1 MPETQPIS
9 VAVRS
14 EPAAD
19 LSRLNGMRWSPRV
32 PVFHGGFLARF
43 AFLMLAG
50 GAALILAGC
59 AVAAP
64 SGTRP
69 SATGTA
75 GRPPASPAPSAS
87 LTTGQRA
94 QADAAAILAAF
105 AMPPGAK
112 RLSAPP
118 ASVKAAL
125 GQPFQAGSSPDI
137 VDKDSFWTVP
147 SVPAVVLAWEE
158 QHVPRRFTRAESFHG
173 TDGRVAQSG
182 EVFTLPPV
190 AGVLESRELM
200 VEVAD
205 GGGGQTAIRVDAQV
219 TWTPAKPA
227 GAVVPAAARV
237 VTLSMNYGGNAG
249 GRKPPEPV
257 TITDPVTVGKVAA
270 LVDHVP
276 PLPSGSYS
284 CPFADGMAFDLA
296 FRARPG
302 APVLSATVL
311 QLNGCEWVD
320 LTVGKHDYVLGNPG
334 GARTIAT
341 LVLKV
346 TGVPW
351 KLPPF
356 QWAN

>member
-1 MPETQPIS
+1 
-9 VAVRS
+9 
-14 EPAAD
+14 
-19 LSRLNGMRWSPRV
+19 
-32 PVFHGGFLARF
+32 
-43 AFLMLAG
+43 MLAG

-87 LTTGQRA
+87 LTPGQRA

-125 GQPFQAGSSPDI
+125 GQPFQADSTPDI

-147 SVPAVVLAWEE
+147 SVPAAVLAWEE
-158 QHVPRRFTRAESFHG
+158 QHVPRWFTRAQSFHG
-173 TDGRVAQSG
+173 VNGRVAQSG

-200 VEVAD
+200 VEVA
-205 GGGGQTAIRVDAQV
+205 GGDGGQTAIRVDAQV

-257 TITDPVTVGKVAA
+257 TITDPLTVGKVAT

-276 PLPSGSYS
+276 PLPSGTYS

-302 APVLSATVL
+302 GPVLADTVL

-320 LTVGKHDYVLGNPG
+320 LTVGKHDYVLGKPG
-334 GARTIAT
+334 GARPIAT
-341 LVLKV
+341 QVLKV

-356 QWAN
+356 QWPN

>member
-1 MPETQPIS
+1 
-9 VAVRS
+9 
-14 EPAAD
+14 
-19 LSRLNGMRWSPRV
+19 
-32 PVFHGGFLARF
+32 
-43 AFLMLAG
+43 MLAG

-64 SGTRP
+64 PGTRP

-75 GRPPASPAPSAS
+75 GRAPASPAPSAS
-87 LTTGQRA
+87 LTPGQRA

-112 RLSAPP
+112 RLPAPP
-118 ASVKAAL
+118 ANVRAAL
-125 GQPFQAGSSPDI
+125 GQPFQKESSPDF

-147 SVPAVVLAWEE
+147 SAPAAALAWEE
-158 QHVPRRFTRAESFHG
+158 QHVPRRFTHAETFHG
-173 TDGRVAQSG
+173 TDGKVAQSG
-182 EVFTLPPV
+182 DVFTLPPI

-237 VTLSMNYGGNAG
+237 VTLSMNYGGNAD

-276 PLPSGSYS
+276 PLPSGTYN

-302 APVLSATVL
+302 GPVLAAAVCSSMAASGWTSPSASRTTALATRRAPARSPPRCSRSPGSPGNSRPSSGRTSGRDSDVAR
-311 QLNGCEWVD
+311 QRRGYPRRTQGC
-320 LTVGKHDYVLGNPG
+320 
-334 GARTIAT
+334 RCR
-341 LVLKV
+341 
-346 TGVPW
+346 
-351 KLPPF
+351 
-356 QWAN
+356 